1 MRRIAPGI
9 ALAFWL
15 AGTSLA
21 HAQQPDSTLAPP
33 PLTPA
38 PVDSMSMPPAATPT
52 QPPSAPPAAQPAPPP
67 PPPPASKPPL
77 SERIYYGGSVTLSF
91 GSSTTRI
98 GFFPMLAYKLTPRL
112 SLGGEVGYEYVDY
125 DNPDFSAHNYGGGVF
140 SRFRIAPPIYAH
152 AEYKVVSYDL
162 PDVAGSSSR
171 ETVPFL
177 LVGGGFIKPVGARTS
192 AYAQVLVDLLQDENS
207 PYGWDPIFEIGVG
220 VGF

>member
-1 MRRIAPGI
+1 MHRIVTGV
-9 ALAFWL
+9 ALAFWI

-33 PLTPA
+33 VTPV
-38 PVDSMSMPPAATPT
+38 PVDSLSMPPAATPT
-52 QPPSAPPAAQPAPPP
+52 PEPVPPPAAQAVPPPP

-98 GFFPMLAYKLTPRL
+98 GFFPMVAYKLTPRL
-112 SLGGEVGYEYVDY
+112 SLGGELGYEYVDY
-125 DNPDFSAHNYGGGVF
+125 DNPNFSAHNYGGGVF

-152 AEYKVVSYDL
+152 AEFKAVSYDI
-162 PDVAGSSSR
+162 PDVSGNSSR

-177 LVGGGFIKPVGARTS
+177 LVGGGFIKSVGPRTS
-192 AYAQVLVDLLQDENS
+192 AYAQVLFDLLQDENS